1 MRIVWLRG
9 ALRNLIEEAE
19 YVARAD
25 RRAAV
30 VIVARIRA
38 SVERLTVHPQS
49 GRAGRVPGTRELVV
63 PGTPYIVPYRVVGDT
78 VQVLRVF
85 HAKRRWPLQL

>member
-9 ALRNLIEEAE
+9 ALRSLVEEAA

-30 VIVARIRA
+30 VVVARIRA
-38 SVERLTVHPQS
+38 SVECLTAHPQS

-63 PGTPYIVPYRVVGDT
+63 TGTPYVVPYRVVGDT

-85 HAKRRWPLQL
+85 HAKRRWPAQL